1 MGLNDEIGV
10 CDKSYQQGGV
20 ERQGNHSVD
29 QEKHLECKKYNFKDQ
44 ASSKQSAL
52 IFYKKCNKIIT
63 RNRKALELNVGLT
76 LTCDRFSCIEQEQ
89 E

>member
-29 QEKHLECKKYNFKDQ
+29 QEKHLECIKYNFKDQ
-44 ASSKQSAL
+44 APTKFRLAW
-52 IFYKKCNKIIT
+52 
-63 RNRKALELNVGLT
+63 
-76 LTCDRFSCIEQEQ
+76 
-89 E
+89 